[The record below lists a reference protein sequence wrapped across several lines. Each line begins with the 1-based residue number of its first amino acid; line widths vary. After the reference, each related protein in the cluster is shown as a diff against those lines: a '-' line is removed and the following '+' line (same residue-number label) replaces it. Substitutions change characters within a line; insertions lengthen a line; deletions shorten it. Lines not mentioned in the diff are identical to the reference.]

1 MSQPKLHRQAIIA
14 TLLIAAYAVFTPA
27 STAFSQNLPRM
38 EIPQNIVSIAT
49 QGIVDVQQDLL
60 SISMNTTKDGT
71 DAAAVQ
77 SQLKTA
83 LDAALAIAKPG
94 AQAPAMEVRTGQFSL
109 YPRYGRDGK
118 INGWQGTVELV
129 LEGKD
134 FARISQTAGK
144 IQSLTMGNVGF
155 ALSKETR
162 AKVESDAQ
170 AIAIDRF
177 KAKAL
182 EVAKQFGFAGY
193 TLREVAVN
201 AADQGFPQPRGRVAT
216 MSMSKASDES
226 AVPVEAGK
234 SQVVVSVSG
243 AVQLK

>member
-1 MSQPKLHRQAIIA
+1 MSSITFASFKRNATFFIA
-14 TLLIAAYAVFTPA
+14 TCALFTPA
-27 STAFSQNLPRM
+27 SSVFSQNLPRM

-49 QGIVDVQQDLL
+49 QGTVEVQQDLL
-60 SISMNTTKDGT
+60 SISMNTTKEGS
-71 DAAAVQ
+71 DAANVQ
-77 SQLKTA
+77 SQLKQA
-83 LDAALAIAKPG
+83 LDAALAVAKPA

-109 YPRYGRDGK
+109 YPRYDRGGK
-118 INGWQGTVELV
+118 INGWQGTAELV

-144 IQSLTMGNVGF
+144 IQTLTMGNVGF
-155 ALSKETR
+155 NLSKEQR
-162 AKVESDAQ
+162 AKVESEAQ

-182 EVAKQFGFAGY
+182 EVAKQFGFSGY

-201 AADQGFPQPRGRVAT
+201 ADAPGFVQARGRAVT
-216 MSMSKASDES
+216 MSMSKAADES

-234 SQVVVSVSG
+234 SAVVVNVNG